1 MNCVTY
7 TRGGWGSD
15 SELCYIH
22 KGWVGSDSELCVTYT
37 RGGWGVTV
45 NCVLHT
51 QGVGGGVT
59 VNCVLHTQGV
69 GGE

>member
-1 MNCVTY
+1 MGN
-7 TRGGWGSD
+7 
-15 SELCYIH
+15 
-22 KGWVGSDSELCVTYT
+22 DSELCVTYT

-59 VNCVLHTQGV
+59 VNCVTYTRGGWGVTVNCVLHTQGV

>member
-1 MNCVTY
+1 M
-7 TRGGWGSD
+7 
-15 SELCYIH
+15 
-22 KGWVGSDSELCVTYT
+22 GSDSELCVTHT

-59 VNCVLHTQGV
+59 VNCALHTQGV
-69 GGE
+69 GGERQ